1 MSQRPRPHFDL
12 VAHSDSLYGALL
24 NLYPRAFQKAFGSEM
39 AQVFHADCRRAQAER
54 GFAGLLSLWV
64 LVASD
69 LVVTATQEH
78 LSKEGR
84 MSRSAFVRLAGAVAL
99 LGGALNGLS
108 FLSHPQGLAR
118 AAVPASVAC
127 LIVGILG
134 LHALLWGRE
143 GRLGLFGLV
152 LVGAGLTLGFIGMAG
167 SAVGI
172 LDPNPLAPIINTGE
186 HAGLVF
192 IGAGML
198 LWGIVTLREK
208 ALGRWSILPLVM
220 SLFGLSGIV
229 FVNPAAFAALEH
241 SPMPQVFALSWILLG
256 FALLTS
262 RSNPSPVPTKAVAV

>member
-1 MSQRPRPHFDL
+1 MTQ
-12 VAHSDSLYGALL
+12 
-24 NLYPRAFQKAFGSEM
+24 AFRDDRR
-39 AQVFHADCRRAQAER
+39 QVQAER
-54 GFAGLLSLWV
+54 GFAGILSLWI

-78 LSKEGR
+78 LSKEVR
-84 MSRSAFVRLAGAVAL
+84 MSRSAFVRLAGAVAM

-108 FLSHPQGLAR
+108 FLTHPQGLAR
-118 AAVPASVAC
+118 AVVPASVAA

-143 GRLGLFGLV
+143 GRLGLLGFL
-152 LVGAGLTLGFIGMAG
+152 LVGVGLTLGFIGMAG
-167 SAVGI
+167 SALGI
-172 LDPNPLAPIINTGE
+172 LDPNPIAPIINTGE

-229 FVNPAAFAALEH
+229 FLIPEAFAALEH
-241 SPMPQVFALSWILLG
+241 SAMPQVFAISWILLG

-262 RSNPSPVPTKAVAV
+262 RSSPSQVPTPAPAV

>member
-1 MSQRPRPHFDL
+1 MNQRPRPHSALLAF
-12 VAHSDSLYGALL
+12 SDSLYRALL
-24 NLYPRAFQKAFGSEM
+24 TLYPRAFCQEFGSQM
-39 AQVFHADCRRAQAER
+39 AQAFRDECRQVQVER

-84 MSRSAFVRLAGAVAL
+84 MSRSTFVRVAGAVAL

-118 AAVPASVAC
+118 AVVPASVAC

-143 GRLGLFGLV
+143 GRLGLLGLV
-152 LVGAGLTLGFIGMAG
+152 LVGVGLTLGFIGMAG
-167 SAVGI
+167 SALGI
-172 LDPNPLAPIINTGE
+172 LDPNPVAPIINTGE

-198 LWGIVTLREK
+198 LWGIVTLRQK

-229 FVNPAAFAALEH
+229 FLVPEAFAVLEH
-241 SPMPQVFALSWILLG
+241 SAMPEVFALSWTLFG
-256 FALLTS
+256 FALFTS
-262 RSNPSPVPTKAVAV
+262 RPDPSPVPTKAVAV